1 MKMALDT
8 AGHVNLVRSYAPG
21 RVRVRNREFTASVI
35 VSAELI
41 VEDWA
46 PRSVDALRTG
56 HLDALTHGSP
66 EVVILG
72 TGERQVFPEPAI
84 LSTLMDFGIGCE
96 VMDNGAACR
105 TYNVLLS
112 EQRRVTL
119 ALLID
124 DRGT

>member
-8 AGHVNLVRSYAPG
+8 TRHANIVRSYAPG
-21 RVRVRNREFTASVI
+21 RVQVRDREFTASVI
-35 VSAELI
+35 VSAEQI
-41 VEDWA
+41 VEDWV
-46 PRSVDALRTG
+46 PRSVDELRAG
-56 HLDALTHGSP
+56 HLDLLTRGSP

-72 TGERQVFPEPAI
+72 TGDRQVFPEPAT
-84 LSTLMDFGIGCE
+84 LTTLMDLGIGFE

-124 DRGT
+124 DTG

>member
-8 AGHVNLVRSYAPG
+8 AGHSNLVRSYAPG
-21 RVRVRNREFTASVI
+21 RVRVRDREFTASVI
-35 VSAELI
+35 VSAARI
-41 VEDWA
+41 VEDWM
-46 PRSVDALRTG
+46 PRSVAELRAG
-56 HLDALTHGSP
+56 HLDELTAGSP
-66 EVVILG
+66 EVVIIG
-72 TGERQVFPEPAI
+72 TGERQVFPEPAT
-84 LSTLMDFGIGCE
+84 LTTLMDLGIGFE

-124 DRGT
+124 DA